1 MYCLLQLILA
11 FLVCSAWSAD
21 SDDGGVEADSCV
33 LSVPSVVQ
41 RPICELGVWQTRCV
55 DFVPADVMKCQLDS
69 TPWCD
74 SVCLCNKS
82 LADQPD
88 FGCSVFLET
97 ANPQALLNVRT
108 TRGREFY
115 ARMGQPPTCCIVFK
129 PEENGG
135 RVCINNKL
143 TGEDTVCCFLDNLQ
157 QPELFC
163 EYGVYPNCMTIT
175 RFLTEYDDGSKFFVR
190 INVNYEN
197 LHKFVV
203 QWGTRGDSH
212 QEDCPEESIQD
223 LKEID
228 LTVED
233 VEDMDVD

>member
-1 MYCLLQLILA
+1 MAFNNFHYSFLVL
-11 FLVCSAWSAD
+11 FLVCGAWCAYEDD
-21 SDDGGVEADSCV
+21 SEGF
-33 LSVPSVVQ
+33 SVPSVLQ
-41 RPICELGVWQTRCV
+41 RPLCELDIVKDRYA
-55 DFVPADVMKCQLDS
+55 DFVPGGGMECELDS

-74 SVCLCNKS
+74 NVSLYNQA
-82 LADQPD
+82 LADQPK
-88 FGCSVFLET
+88 FGCVVPLET
-97 ANPQALLNVRT
+97 ANPQTLLYVHT
-108 TRGREFY
+108 TRGEFY